1 MQPRRVLAIARRL
14 ISQIR
19 RDHRSVGLIF
29 VVPMLVMGLLGYIL
43 RIESGRLAIGIVAQD
58 QGLVLPSGAR
68 IAAAER
74 LVEILGEREPFAS
87 AQDAPFDSA
96 QGSQLGVREVA
107 LDEGE
112 QLLRDGSLDALVVL
126 PEGFTQAMAQGGEPQ
141 LEIVLEGSNPGQRQA
156 VMFAL
161 TGALAQGLQAGPAS
175 AALPAVEFETRYI
188 YGGEEFDFLDSFAPV
203 YIAFFAFFF
212 VFLLTG
218 VSFLRERSQGTMER
232 LLATPV
238 GRGEIVLGYM
248 LGFGL
253 FAVVQSAVILLFT
266 IYVLRIHHVGSL
278 ALVFLVEALLTV
290 GAVNLGIFF
299 STYARTELQV
309 VQFIPIVIVP
319 QVLLSGIILPVENLP
334 RGLRILS
341 SLMPLTYANHAMT
354 DVMIRGLGFSEVTL
368 ELVALLGFAVVA
380 LLLSALTLRRQF
392 V

>member
-1 MQPRRVLAIARRL
+1 M
-14 ISQIR
+14 
-19 RDHRSVGLIF
+19 
-29 VVPMLVMGLLGYIL
+29 
-43 RIESGRLAIGIVAQD
+43 
-58 QGLVLPSGAR
+58 
-68 IAAAER
+68 
-74 LVEILGEREPFAS
+74 
-87 AQDAPFDSA
+87 
-96 QGSQLGVREVA
+96 
-107 LDEGE
+107 
-112 QLLRDGSLDALVVL
+112 L

-319 QVLLSGIILPVENLP
+319 QVLLSGLIVRVENLP
-334 RGLRILS
+334 LGLQILS
-341 SLMPLTYANHAMT
+341 SLMPLTYANRAMT
-354 DVMIRGLGFSEVTL
+354 DVMVRGLGLSEVTL

>member
-58 QGLVLPSGAR
+58 QGVVLPTGAR

-87 AQDAPFDSA
+87 AQDAELS
-96 QGSQLGVREVA
+96 VREIT

-334 RGLRILS
+334 QGLRILS
-341 SLMPLTYANHAMT
+341 SLMPLTYANRAMT
-354 DVMIRGLGFSEVTL
+354 DVMVRGLGLSEVAL

>member
-58 QGLVLPSGAR
+58 QGLVLPTGAR

-74 LVEILGEREPFAS
+74 LVEILGEREPFTS
-87 AQDAPFDSA
+87 AQDA
-96 QGSQLGVREVA
+96 QLGVREVA

-156 VMFAL
+156 VMFVL

>member
-1 MQPRRVLAIARRL
+1 MQPNRVFAIARRL

-19 RDHRSVGLIF
+19 RDHRSVGLIIL
-29 VVPMLVMGLLGYIL
+29 VPMVVMGLLGYIL
-43 RIESGRLAIGIVAQD
+43 RLENQGLAIGIAAED
-58 QGLVLPSGAR
+58 QGILLPTGAR
-68 IAAAER
+68 ISAADRLMELLGGRDELQVNAVTAEEGER
-74 LVEILGEREPFAS
+74 LLRQGE
-87 AQDAPFDSA
+87 
-96 QGSQLGVREVA
+96 
-107 LDEGE
+107 
-112 QLLRDGSLDALVVL
+112 LDAMVVL
-126 PEGFTQAMAQGGEPQ
+126 PEGFTQAVAQGDKPR
-141 LEIVLEGSNPGQRQA
+141 LELVLEGSNPGQKQA

-161 TGALAQGLQAGPAS
+161 TGALAQGLSAGPT
-175 AALPAVEFETRYI
+175 AAERPSVEFETRYI
-188 YGGEEFDFLDSFAPV
+188 YGGEEYDFLDSFAPV

-253 FAVVQSAVILLFT
+253 FALVQSAVVLLFT
-266 IYVLRIHHVGSL
+266 IYVLRIHHTGSL

-290 GAVNLGIFF
+290 GAVNLGIFL

-319 QVLLSGIILPVENLP
+319 QVLLSGVILPVDSLP
-334 RGLRILS
+334 RVLRVVA
-341 SLMPLTYANHAMT
+341 SLMPLTYANRAMT
-354 DVMIRGLGFSEVTL
+354 DVMIRGLGLADVAA
-368 ELVALLGFAVVA
+368 ELAVLLGFALAA
-380 LLLSALTLRRQF
+380 LLLSALSIRRQF

>member
-58 QGLVLPSGAR
+58 QGVVLPTGAR

-87 AQDAPFDSA
+87 AQDA
-96 QGSQLGVREVA
+96 QLAVREIT

-319 QVLLSGIILPVENLP
+319 QVLLSGLIVRVENLP
-334 RGLRILS
+334 LGLQILS
-341 SLMPLTYANHAMT
+341 SLMPLTYANRAMT
-354 DVMIRGLGFSEVTL
+354 DVMVRGLGLSEVTL